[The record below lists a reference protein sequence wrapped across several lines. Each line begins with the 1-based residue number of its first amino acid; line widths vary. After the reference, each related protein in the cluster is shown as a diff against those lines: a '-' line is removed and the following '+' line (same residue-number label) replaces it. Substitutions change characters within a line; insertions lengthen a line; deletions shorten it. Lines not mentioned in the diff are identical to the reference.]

1 MGAEFSEQL
10 LVVAWCLVCGMARIT
25 FVLSC
30 LVVAGIFVSVDA
42 GCEYYENCGACVA
55 DAGCGWCSNDPK
67 GIGTGI
73 MSSDGG
79 ANTDVTIETNEGTDS
94 GLDLS
99 TADAGPK
106 ANDLVAVGGQYREVT
121 SISGTKATLSANFEW
136 RASGYVASPY
146 FGHTTSD
153 TSRGYGIVGVH
164 KTRFLAEISAGN
176 TITPYM
182 KDTYTVQ
189 SVQSD
194 TMVTLDSSITSTF
207 SNIEYQIGHY
217 KVSGS
222 ISYPDTSKT
231 TLYGSHAPSPTK
243 FTTELKDGY
252 VISTGSDEHSDSN
265 SPARVGQVIND
276 HTVILSSKFIQTFD
290 NEPLWVEMGGPGTG
304 LISGTAGQ
312 AKMSGSDPCA
322 TGYPCHPPTAFLSEL
337 RVGDLIEIT
346 DTDSGGNTRQRLRSV
361 AAIQDDNHLQINECL
376 AGDYEGQSYFTD
388 GSLNCIGM
396 PDSVDP
402 LSGTTHGD
410 ANAIYGKLG
419 EYATFAI
426 RSIRSAA
433 YTNTRKVTGQVINDY
448 EGDAINTDIEI
459 SVANMGAGTPSL
471 TKVIGENYAVIV
483 QVTPAVSASDGVND
497 GTPAVYERR
506 MVKKVIGKD
515 KFTIDNKFSKLFSG
529 TTDGKNEFYY
539 ESCPSLTY
547 ENYDDRT
554 ENGPGVISGTGAS
567 YTYDNTPYAEVTS
580 TDAAF
585 ATNVN
590 VGYEIVLRNT
600 GVKRRVTKVVSDTKI
615 HINRP
620 FNEYVNS
627 APVGFS
633 QHAWQYV
640 VKKGYDKNPKKEHAY
655 GSDYHHH
662 WKPAYNTGGQNSR
675 QQKSIQWDANGFS
688 DQIYA
693 HQMMSS
699 TTTSGATITMQDPYL
714 LVAPVCY
721 NNGRCVPKT
730 SHSLVGVESKL
741 VNADGSA
748 RKGSIMSSSTSNYVH
763 DLVNTGD
770 TSPFYKDCKPT
781 CTITAE
787 YAGVFETRQVVGTV
801 TAHNSTHLYTELPFT
816 YNGTQSQYDNDNV
829 PGFVPA
835 GTTAFNAMTDVEF
848 RVRYVTATGTV
859 HWCPNGEVNSNNADG
874 EICHGN
880 TLTGASKETKTK
892 FHSET
897 SPQWTIT
904 VPCTS
909 DSSETRENRT
919 ISQIMSDTKLVVHET
934 FTASNNK
941 VSYCIGNI
949 PALGRVTN
957 PQGHTKVYGDDD
969 TRFLEQLKVGYEVTV
984 GNYKRSITSITSNS
998 EMTVNKPFTN
1008 GINTKSAMYFHGKTG
1023 TGEVSTSAGSTD
1035 VIGTLDVTATK
1046 FNEEL
1051 ALGYMIMVGGDY
1063 KVITGISSASKLSVD
1078 LPFDFMTHSVLGT
1091 TYGYYKNSLNYES
1104 CFTNQIGLFAD
1115 SNEYTGK
1122 HVYVEDA
1129 CEIKPGCCGFKLTS
1143 SVQPDRF
1150 AYYKIRP
1157 PHSNTNIRVVVTTIE
1172 DNVDLLVKK
1181 DAVPTTSSYDYTSV
1195 RESNPWA
1202 ISIPHSDITCGE
1214 AYVGYNV
1221 STTLGDQPH
1230 ITSPLAGDGLADDT
1244 RTFDADAVDLT
1255 ADDTFAPSN
1264 CSYFYIGVRGDNR
1277 YPQKTGASEYN
1288 LVVFTEFEFPN
1299 FLCADASSDT
1309 TAADGQNAC
1318 HNLGLTTVEDAN
1330 FMLNTDDDRAVM
1342 RLTPAENMRKGAMW
1356 YSTKVHIYHGFE
1368 TTFQFRM
1375 AHFTVGCNSVKH
1387 PSGFCGG
1394 GDGLAFLIHDDKDGD
1409 KDIGCYGGALGF
1421 GTITAADQGDD
1432 WARPRCLTYDQTT
1445 AASLYAQVDEVASD
1459 GRAKYYHRCD
1469 SGCLPGVSNA
1479 NLKDCNAIAGSTES
1493 GTWGNNPDVNAN
1505 TGASDGHEN
1514 GAGSTRMSQDDGLFQ
1529 ETCALM
1535 ALCDPLNNGCGGTCG
1550 MPDCSQAIGRVVG
1563 VEFDTW
1569 NNLNLHDPK
1578 QGVSRWW
1585 INATEFI
1592 GYNDN
1597 HLAVFSSDSTI
1608 GTSTDHASPNHFG
1621 ATPSIP
1627 NLADGKNHT
1636 VKIKYWP
1643 QEASYTRARKKDRG
1657 QPHTTGITTHGDCQ
1671 DNTGASD
1678 ASTRNAAPDACVP
1691 VAFTNSAPGNLAIF
1705 IDDMKKPVLQVKI
1718 SLRMGD
1724 AAGDCHDNDIDRC
1737 ILDTQGNAYVGFSAS
1752 TGGERIGVTY
1762 DTDPEGITSTLHQ
1775 AADNTAVMAYIA
1787 GNGQTNAAY
1796 ETAVMKVGAAQ
1807 THEILSWKFCNMIGC
1822 VAA

>member
-1 MGAEFSEQL
+1 
-10 LVVAWCLVCGMARIT
+10 
-25 FVLSC
+25 
-30 LVVAGIFVSVDA
+30 
-42 GCEYYENCGACVA
+42 
-55 DAGCGWCSNDPK
+55 
-67 GIGTGI
+67 
-73 MSSDGG
+73 MSSANAGG
-79 ANTDVTIETNEGTDS
+79 SGTEVTIETNEGTAD
-94 GLDLS
+94 GLDI
-99 TADAGPK
+99 TAAASEAGAPL
-106 ANDLVAVGGQYREVT
+106 ANDLVAVGGQYREVS
-121 SISGTKATLSANFEW
+121 SISSTQATLSANFE
-136 RASGYVASPY
+136 RPGSGYIASPY
-146 FGHTTSD
+146 FGHTDMDNT
-153 TSRGYGIVGVH
+153 RGFGIVGVH
-164 KTRFLAEISAGN
+164 KTRFLEEIQAGY
-176 TITPYM
+176 TVTPY
-182 KDTYTVQ
+182 KQDSYTVQ

-194 TMVTLDSSITSTF
+194 TMLTLDSAITTAF

-217 KVSGS
+217 KVSGT

-231 TLYGSHAPSPTK
+231 TLHGSYAPSPTK

-252 VISTGSDEHSDSN
+252 VISTGSDEHSDQD

-276 HTVILSSKFIQTFD
+276 QMLILSSKFTKTFD
-290 NEPLWVEMGGPGTG
+290 NEPLWVEIGGPGTG
-304 LISGTAGQ
+304 LISGSSGQ
-312 AKMSGSDPCA
+312 AKMTGSDPCA
-322 TGYPCHPPTAFLSEL
+322 TGYPCHPATAFLSEL
-337 RVGDLIEIT
+337 RIGDLIEIT
-346 DTDSGGNTRQRLRSV
+346 DTDSTGNVRQRLRSV
-361 AAIQDDNHLQINECL
+361 EAIQDDNHLQLNECL
-376 AGDYEGQSYFTD
+376 AGDYEGTTVFVD
-388 GSLNCIGM
+388 GTTGNSCEGM
-396 PDSVDP
+396 LDSVDP
-402 LSGTTHGD
+402 LGGTTHGHAD
-410 ANAIYGKLG
+410 AIYGKLG
-419 EYATFAI
+419 DYAQFTI
-426 RSIRSAA
+426 KSISRAA
-433 YTNTRKVTGQVINDY
+433 YTNTRKAEGQVINAY
-448 EGDAINTDIEI
+448 EGDAINSDIEI
-459 SVANMGAGTPSL
+459 SVSNLGSGANSL
-471 TKVIGENYAVIV
+471 TKIIGANYAVIV
-483 QVTPAVSASDGVND
+483 QVTAAVDPVDGVHD

-506 MVKKVIGKD
+506 MVEKVISSSS
-515 KFTIDNKFSKLFSG
+515 FTIDNKFSKLFDNVAQS
-529 TTDGKNEFYY
+529 KSEFYY

-580 TDAAF
+580 SDANF
-585 ATNVN
+585 NTNVR
-590 VGYEIVLRNT
+590 VGYEIILRNT

-620 FNEYVNS
+620 FNDYVNS

-633 QHAWQYV
+633 QHAYQYV

-662 WKPAYNTGGQNSR
+662 WKPAYYTGGQNSR
-675 QQKSIQWDANGFS
+675 QQKTITWTNGYS

-730 SHSLVGVESKL
+730 SHSLVGVEQKL
-741 VNADGSA
+741 MNADGSA

-787 YAGVFETRQVVGTV
+787 FEGVFETRQVVGTV

-816 YNGTQSQYDNDNV
+816 YNGTQSQYNNQAV

-835 GTTAFNAMTDVEF
+835 GTTAYNAFPDVEF

-859 HWCPNGEVNSNNADG
+859 HWCPNGAVNGNDGDG
-874 EICHGN
+874 EICDGT

-892 FHSET
+892 FNSET

-909 DSSETRENRT
+909 STTETRENRT

-941 VSYCIGNI
+941 VAYCIGNI

-984 GNYKRSITSITSNS
+984 GNYVRSITSITSNS
-998 EMTVNKPFTN
+998 EMTVNKPFTG
-1008 GINTKSAMYFHGKTG
+1008 GINTKSAMYFSGKTG

-1078 LPFDFMTHSVLGT
+1078 IPFTFMTHNVLNT
-1091 TYGYYKNSLNYES
+1091 NFGYYKNSLNYES
-1104 CFTNQIGLFAD
+1104 CFTNTIGLFAD
-1115 SNEYTGK
+1115 SNQYTGK

-1157 PHSNTNIRVVVTTIE
+1157 PHSNINIRVVVTTIE
-1172 DNVDLLVKK
+1172 DNVDLIVKK

-1202 ISIPHSDITCGE
+1202 LSIPYSDITCGE

-1230 ITSPLAGDGLADDT
+1230 ISSTLSSVSDDT

-1255 ADDTFAPSN
+1255 ADDTYAPSN

-1288 LVVFTEFEFPN
+1288 LLVYTEFEFPN

-1309 TAADGQNAC
+1309 TATDGENSC
-1318 HNLGLTTVEDAN
+1318 RHLGLTTVEDAN
-1330 FMLNTDDDRAVM
+1330 FILNTDDDRAVM

-1356 YSTKVHIYHGFE
+1356 YSTKVHIYNGFE
-1368 TTFQFRM
+1368 ASFQFRM

-1409 KDIGCYGGALGF
+1409 THIGCYGGALGF

-1432 WARPRCLTYDQTT
+1432 WARPRCLTYDENT
-1445 AASLYAQVDEVASD
+1445 ATALFDQVDEDNSAS
-1459 GRAKYYHRCD
+1459 GGANKYYHRCD
-1469 SGCLPGVSNA
+1469 SGCTAHAA
-1479 NLKDCNAIAGSTES
+1479 NLQSCNEAAGAANAVA
-1493 GTWGNNPDVNAN
+1493 WGNNADGNTNENAA
-1505 TGASDGHEN
+1505 TGSD
-1514 GAGSTRMSQDDGLFQ
+1514 TRIAQDDGLFQ
-1529 ETCALM
+1529 EKCALM

-1597 HLAVFSSDSTI
+1597 HLAVFSSDSSI

-1643 QEASYTRARKKDRG
+1643 QEASYTRALKKDRG
-1657 QPHTTGITTHGDCQ
+1657 SPHTTGITTHGDCQ

-1678 ASTRNAAPDACVP
+1678 ASTRNPAPDACVP
-1691 VAFTNSAPGNLAIF
+1691 VKFSNSAPGNLAIF

-1737 ILDTQGNAYVGFSAS
+1737 ILDNQGNAYVGFSAS

-1762 DTDPEGITSTLHQ
+1762 DTGVDGITSTLHQ
-1775 AADNTAVMAYIA
+1775 AADITSVMGYIE